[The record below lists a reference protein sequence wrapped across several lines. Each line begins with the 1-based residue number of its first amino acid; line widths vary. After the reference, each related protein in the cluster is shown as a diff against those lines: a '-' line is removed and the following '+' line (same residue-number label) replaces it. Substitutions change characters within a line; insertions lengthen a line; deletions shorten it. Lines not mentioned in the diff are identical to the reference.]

1 MLKVLVTAAIC
12 GALFGLYAAFSAY
25 MSGWPYDVW
34 LLGFAVQGAFGA
46 IWGLAMH
53 VLGLAV
59 LRFLGIA
66 PVAAF
71 VGGGVAIWFVSV
83 VTSGVLQSR
92 SFVIAE
98 ITIGLCIGACLGV
111 IAWGVHVLV
120 PNYAFKPT
128 AEEAA
133 QRIQAPSRGGGL
145 T

>member
-1 MLKVLVTAAIC
+1 MPIDPESARALPDWLSIAAK
-12 GALFGLYAAFSAY
+12 
-25 MSGWPYDVW
+25 
-34 LLGFAVQGAFGA
+34 
-46 IWGLAMH
+46 
-53 VLGLAV
+53 
-59 LRFLGIA
+59 IA
-66 PVAAF
+66 GMFAAF

-92 SFVIAE
+92 SVVIAE